1 VTETI
6 EMAVE
11 GGEVTGVR
19 KIGEAADD
27 EIAGGDEVI
36 LQEGGLQVAHL
47 DAEGG
52 VVAATAVGPRDV
64 VTAVAQDLRRGGIE
78 ADEVVLVAL
87 PDEQVEAGLL
97 TDEGEVVLRSE
108 GADVIVANVEA
119 AAAPAVRPR
128 GVLGDD
134 TGSQDA
140 GIPALAAAAV
150 EVPRREGGVVG
161 AEGMITTCAQ
171 WFIGLEMRLNSRNMA
186 VAGGVRNGSQR
197 RWISF
202 TEVVCTVS

>member
-1 VTETI
+1 MTETI

-36 LQEGGLQVAHL
+36 LQEGSLQVARL
-47 DAEGG
+47 DVEGG

-140 GIPALAAAAV
+140 EI
-150 EVPRREGGVVG
+150 
-161 AEGMITTCAQ
+161 
-171 WFIGLEMRLNSRNMA
+171 
-186 VAGGVRNGSQR
+186 
-197 RWISF
+197 
-202 TEVVCTVS
+202 